1 MRLYGLTGGIGAGK
15 SEAAQLL
22 AARGVPVLDADR
34 IGHEVLLPGG
44 PAFSPVVAA
53 FGPEIM
59 GPDGAVDRDR
69 LARVVFA
76 DPDALRRLNEITHPE
91 IFREIA
97 RRAAAFAADGAEVCV
112 VEAALLGEDGRMPPM
127 LSGLI
132 LVSAPVALR
141 VRRLAAARGMAEDEA
156 RRRIAAQ
163 SDPESKRALAV
174 RVLDNSG
181 DLEHLQQQTDRLA
194 GELLAGPLPAK

>member
-15 SEAAQLL
+15 SEAARLL

-53 FGPEIM
+53 FGPEIL

-141 VRRLAAARGMAEDEA
+141 VQRLAAARGMAEDEA

-194 GELLAGPLPAK
+194 EELLAGPL

>member
-15 SEAAQLL
+15 SEAARLL

-34 IGHEVLLPGG
+34 IGHEVLQPGG
-44 PAFSPVVAA
+44 PASSPVVAA

-97 RRAAAFAADGAEVCV
+97 RRAAAFAAEGAEVCV

-132 LVSAPVALR
+132 LVSAPVNLR
-141 VRRLAAARGMAEDEA
+141 VQRLAAARGMAEDEA

-163 SDPESKRALAV
+163 SDPETKRTFAV

-181 DLEHLQQQTDRLA
+181 DLEHLQQQTERLA
-194 GELLAGPLPAK
+194 AELLAGPL

>member
-15 SEAAQLL
+15 SVAARLL

-44 PAFSPVVAA
+44 PAFAPAVAA
-53 FGPEIM
+53 FGPDIL
-59 GPDGAVDRDR
+59 GPDGTVNRDR

-76 DPDALRRLNEITHPE
+76 DPAALRRLNEITHPE

-97 RRAAAFAADGAEVCV
+97 RRAADFAAEGAEVCV